1 MKLSRYEQETI
12 ISFNEEEP
20 TASVYT
26 HNRALRNRLDKLAQ
40 ERPTECRLL
49 NTSHD
54 GHAADYIIP
63 KGWVRVRAS
72 RILSEAQKESLQ
84 KARLGAGNATH
95 AANLNEKEVG

>member
-12 ISFNEEEP
+12 VSFNEEEQ

-26 HNRALRNRLDKLAQ
+26 HNRALRNRLQRLAQ

-49 NTSHD
+49 GTGS
-54 GHAADYIIP
+54 GGRAADYSIP
-63 KGWVRVRAS
+63 KGWLKVRAS

-84 KARLGAGNATH
+84 KARLGAGNAAH